1 MRRPLRSDESRAVAN
16 VAIDLGD
23 PGRMAK
29 ARRLHRSNA
38 VGSVDIEPGIAH
50 ASVADANGEVYDV
63 EITVV
68 SPPASGSIPTASDLL
83 TSCTCEDHG
92 DNCMHALAALLGVA
106 EEIEANGRILDL
118 WTGSTATAP
127 TRNYA
132 APTGAAESF
141 FHGNWAPTDRLTL
154 GQRPLGKPLNL
165 VVDDVDAGEVFI
177 DARRSVADGLSRYRA
192 RP

>member
-29 ARRLHRSNA
+29 ARRVHRSNG

-50 ASVADANGEVYDV
+50 ASVADANGEIYDV

-68 SPPASGSIPTASDLL
+68 SPPASGSIPTASDLQ

-92 DNCMHALAALLGVA
+92 DSCMHALAALLGVA
-106 EEIEANGRILDL
+106 EEIEANGRILEI
-118 WTGSTATAP
+118 WTGSTPSVP
-127 TRNYA
+127 TPDYA

-141 FHGNWAPTDRLTL
+141 FHGNWLATDRLTL
-154 GQRPLGKPLNL
+154 GQRPPGQPLTL
-165 VVDDVDAGEVFI
+165 VVDDVDAGDVFV
-177 DARRSVADGLSRYRA
+177 DARRSIAEGLSRYRA

>member
-29 ARRLHRSNA
+29 ARRLHRSNG

-50 ASVADANGEVYDV
+50 ASVADSNGEVYDV

-68 SPPASGSIPTASDLL
+68 SPPSSGSIPSASDLL

-106 EEIEANGRILDL
+106 EEIEANGRILDI
-118 WTGSTATAP
+118 WTGTTPTAP
-127 TRNYA
+127 APNYA
-132 APTGAAESF
+132 APTGEAESF
-141 FHGNWAPTDRLTL
+141 FHGNWAPAERLTI
-154 GQRPLGKPLNL
+154 GQRPPGNPAPLI
-165 VVDDVDAGEVFI
+165 VDEVDAGEVFA
-177 DARRSVADGLSRYRA
+177 DARRSISAGLSRYRA